1 MSGSAAQSSVVV
13 NGSALGTP
21 LQSLIMADSIVPGS
35 EPSYEVC
42 KTIYLW
48 HPLGAKMAE
57 APVEMAQS
65 QKREITLPH
74 ASSDR
79 LKEKFEQEWEAL
91 GIDGHIA
98 NLATQTRVYGVSSIV
113 YGAVGKP
120 VDQPIDFFEL
130 PKLEIYFSV
139 FDPLNTSGSLV
150 LNQEPNSPDFQKV
163 VGIRVAGE
171 DYHRS
176 RACVLMNEKPIYIA
190 YTTSAYGY
198 VGRSVY
204 QRALFPLK
212 SFLQTMITDDMVSV
226 KAGVLIAKLKAPGS
240 IIDNLMQKAAGLK
253 RILLQQATTGNV
265 LSITTDESVE
275 SLQLQNIEGAMM
287 QARKNILENVAVSSG
302 MPAKILNSESFV
314 EGFGEGTEDAK
325 DVARWVERYRGTLA
339 PVYRFMDKIVQHRA
353 WNEEFF
359 EILKEEFPDEYEGK
373 DYKEA
378 FYYWQN
384 NFKAK
389 WPSLL
394 TEPDSEKIKV
404 DETKLKAIS
413 SVIEVFM
420 PNLDPENKAVLLQ
433 WAADNINESE
443 MLFATPLE
451 LDWEALLK
459 FVQDQQKQQEQMAQA
474 GPEGAPGE
482 AGSEEVE
489 GSPGAAAEPKPKKPE
504 TL

>member
-1 MSGSAAQSSVVV
+1 M
-13 NGSALGTP
+13 L
-21 LQSLIMADSIVPGS
+21 MADSIVPGS
-35 EPSYEVC
+35 EPGYELC

-57 APVEMAQS
+57 APCEMAQS
-65 QKREITLPH
+65 QRREITIPH
-74 ASSDR
+74 ASGER
-79 LKEKFEQEWEAL
+79 LKEKFEEEWDKLKA
-91 GIDGHIA
+91 DDHIA
-98 NLATQTRVYGVSSIV
+98 NLAAQTRVYGISSIV
-113 YGAVGKP
+113 YGAVDKP
-120 VDQPIDFFEL
+120 TNEPIDLFDL

-139 FDPLNTSGSLV
+139 FDPLNTSGSLI

-163 VGIRVAGE
+163 VGIRVAGAE
-171 DYHRS
+171 YHRS

-198 VGRSVY
+198 VGRSAY

-212 SFLQTMITDDMVSV
+212 SFIQTMITDDMVSL
-226 KAGVLIAKLKAPGS
+226 KAGVLVAKLKAPGS

-253 RILLQQATTGNV
+253 RILLQQSTTGNV
-265 LSITTDESVE
+265 LSITTEESIE
-275 SLQLQNIEGAMM
+275 SLQLQNIEGAMQ
-287 QARKNILENVAVSSG
+287 QARKNILENIAVASG

-325 DVARWVERYRGTLA
+325 DVARWVERYRRTLD
-339 PVYRFMDKIVQHRA
+339 PVYAFMDRIVQHRA

-359 EILKEEFPDEYEGK
+359 DILKEEFPDEYKGK
-373 DYKEA
+373 DYKEC

-420 PNLDPENKAVLLQ
+420 PSLDPENKAILLQ

-474 GPEGAPGE
+474 GPGQAPGGGPGE
-482 AGSEEVE
+482 AGGE
-489 GSPGAAAEPKPKKPE
+489 GSEQAPGAAGAEPKPKKPE
-504 TL
+504 SL